1 MSNMEERLE
10 TVVTQAEA
18 DVSKWHTIVH
28 GDENSTVETENGDV
42 PTVAKQLKDIREAI
56 TGGASDVVAAAESAR
71 DEAKSVR
78 DNALTIKN
86 EIEQLKT
93 DTEEATETAKSYKN
107 MAQTTFNSISSA
119 VNKGI
124 ADVQTETQNQIATL
138 QTTGDTQVNRTQ
150 TAATEQIQLASNQA
164 DRAETAA
171 VRAENATNNKID
183 VDLNNISKEM
193 LFAKLFTT
201 YHEGTTW
208 YRVWPDGWVEQGG
221 VANAGGTVTVTFPK
235 AFKDTNYT
243 VVATTLGTNA
253 QIYAQCIT
261 KTSGTEMKIYNNGGS
276 SNQQKSWYACGY

>member
-1 MSNMEERLE
+1 MANMEERLE
-10 TVVTQAEA
+10 TVVTQAET
-18 DVSKWHTIVH
+18 DSSKWHTIVH

-56 TGGASDVVAAAESAR
+56 TGGVSDVVAEAESAR

-78 DNALTIKN
+78 DNALIIKN

-183 VDLNNISKEM
+183 VDLNNISKET

-201 YHEGTTW
+201 YSDGSSW
-208 YRVWPDGWVEQGG
+208 YRVWPDGWIEQGG
-221 VANAGGTVTVTFPK
+221 VANAGGTVTIIFPK
-235 AFKDTNYT
+235 AFRDTNYT
-243 VVATTLGTNA
+243 VVATTLGTNS

-276 SNQQKSWYACGY
+276 SSQQKSWYACGY

>member
-1 MSNMEERLE
+1 MANMEERLE
-10 TVVTQAEA
+10 AVVTQAET
-18 DVSKWHTIVH
+18 DGSKWHAIVH

-42 PTVAKQLKDIREAI
+42 PTVAKQLRDIREAI
-56 TGGASDVVAAAESAR
+56 TGGVSDVVAEAESAR

-78 DNALTIKN
+78 DNALIIKN

-124 ADVQTETQNQIATL
+124 ADVQTETQKQIASL

-150 TAATEQIQLASNQA
+150 TAAAEQIQLASNQA

-183 VDLNNISKEM
+183 IDLNNISKEI

-201 YHEGTTW
+201 HSNGTTW
-208 YRVWPDGWVEQGG
+208 YRVWPDGWIEQGG
-221 VANAGGTVTVTFPK
+221 VANAGGTVTITFPK
-235 AFKDTNYT
+235 AFRDTNYT

-276 SNQQKSWYACGY
+276 SSQQKSWYACGY